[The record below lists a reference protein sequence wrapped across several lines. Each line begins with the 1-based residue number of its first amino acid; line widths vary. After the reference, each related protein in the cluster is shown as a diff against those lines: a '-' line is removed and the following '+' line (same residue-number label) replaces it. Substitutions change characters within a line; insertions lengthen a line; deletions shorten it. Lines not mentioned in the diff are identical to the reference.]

1 MPNRRA
7 VSRRL
12 RPSTN
17 AEPSDKAPRFS
28 CSRPTSSNRDI
39 GLPLATFYAA
49 RSGTAPPLLWPTFSP
64 AHTAPLAVAIRRGAG
79 AGPAI
84 DEGPGIRGIPQ
95 DPGDPIERR
104 RPPHRLTEPI
114 ALRHAEVPAGE
125 DSQQPSRP
133 PPPPGSC
140 GGQGGPPPPPP

>member
-1 MPNRRA
+1 MVVYQQLRSHP
-7 VSRRL
+7 VDISRVL
-12 RPSTN
+12 VPHN
-17 AEPSDKAPRFS
+17 D
-28 CSRPTSSNRDI
+28 
-39 GLPLATFYAA
+39 LPL
-49 RSGTAPPLLWPTFSP
+49 RHRAPD
-64 AHTAPLAVAIRRGAG
+64 AAPLAVAIRRGAG

-125 DSQQPSRP
+125 ASHHLADRALL
-133 PPPPGSC
+133 
-140 GGQGGPPPPPP
+140 